1 MPQKNFF
8 YGASR
13 SDIGEKTP
21 IKKVSKE
28 PEKNEIIN
36 IKTPL
41 ESRMNTYSKKELEKL
56 SKNIGKIL
64 NDPEKTK
71 GLMTGTVTI
80 EGK

>member
-28 PEKNEIIN
+28 HEKNEIIN
-36 IKTPL
+36 I
-41 ESRMNTYSKKELEKL
+41 
-56 SKNIGKIL
+56 
-64 NDPEKTK
+64 
-71 GLMTGTVTI
+71 
-80 EGK
+80 